1 MLRCLIT
8 THSYYTPLCW
18 IMMNIPW
25 DMLSLEQGGHS
36 WHFNLFLSNPFH
48 CETSIQWR
56 CEPQCIHGVSGYDCT
71 VVGPNILRQSGL
83 VGTRNSNIASTKVV
97 QSHIQRMNSS
107 AIQILRHFSL
117 RISWRD
123 HYFSNRELLSLWTV
137 RDVGTRDQVSEG
149 EY

>member
-123 HYFSNRELLSLWTV
+123 HYFSNRELLSL
-137 RDVGTRDQVSEG
+137 SLNG
-149 EY
+149 ERCRNER